1 MFFALNINY
10 FDNVCQWLTSFVNN
24 DGFPTSNVNKD
35 HKQQFANLMIKE
47 RTPGSSRKR
56 KLQEIIREFSMACS
70 GLAGVQ
76 QSVQMGGVLSAWDR
90 IGEKAEQKKENQ
102 SGPST
107 VTLD

>member
-1 MFFALNINY
+1 
-10 FDNVCQWLTSFVNN
+10 
-24 DGFPTSNVNKD
+24 
-35 HKQQFANLMIKE
+35 
-47 RTPGSSRKR
+47 
-56 KLQEIIREFSMACS
+56 MACS